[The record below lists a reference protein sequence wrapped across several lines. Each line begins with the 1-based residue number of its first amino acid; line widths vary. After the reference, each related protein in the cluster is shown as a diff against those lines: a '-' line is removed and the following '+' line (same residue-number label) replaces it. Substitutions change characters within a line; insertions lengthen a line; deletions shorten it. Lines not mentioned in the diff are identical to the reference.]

1 MHLESGPRGVRTP
14 WLFELNRKLK
24 SGYIHLT
31 KDEIGYVELQNGFK
45 AIYGTYPAQAMIDDR
60 PATGG
65 YSVTIDISKYG
76 LKNPLFS
83 LASPRYSQGHPTVT
97 VHSISE
103 NYIKIGCNVNVSG
116 CFVTWIVIG

>member
-1 MHLESGPRGVRTP
+1 M
-14 WLFELNRKLK
+14 
-24 SGYIHLT
+24 
-31 KDEIGYVELQNGFK
+31 GYVELQNGFK

-60 PATGG
+60 PYTGG

-76 LKNPLFS
+76 LKNPLFT